1 MILIHENLPW
11 CSSPADYNTIA
22 LDILAHDRRIR
33 SMGLF
38 LAFIATTL
46 STSKDLISKRLAS
59 RLDGTASTFAS
70 FAFALPYYVVLLAVL
85 WLLGNRTFALS
96 LPFLGLVFL
105 RSSTDTIAEG
115 LKMHAFNHGD
125 ISVVSTF
132 FSLAPLFL
140 LIASPLITD
149 DPLTLTEA
157 LAVVLCVAG
166 SLALVYNP
174 KSAGWGEQKKGIIL
188 ATGAAVFFSLN
199 SCFDRLAV
207 QQDTLPDQRDT
218 SRPVVAAF
226 AMTLLSALFLL
237 PVVLFNRERRA
248 KMRAECGSLLLRGLL
263 EAGFMTMKLTA
274 LQYLRAPEFV
284 GIMRLSL
291 LFAIIGG
298 RVFFKEGDFGRRLA
312 AGILIIAGVTLIA
325 WLQM

>member
-1 MILIHENLPW
+1 
-11 CSSPADYNTIA
+11 
-22 LDILAHDRRIR
+22 
-33 SMGLF
+33 MGLF
-38 LAFIATTL
+38 LAFIASTL
-46 STSKDLISKRLAS
+46 ATSKDLVSKRLAS

-70 FAFALPYYVVLLAVL
+70 FAFALPYYVVVLTVL
-85 WLLGNRTFALS
+85 WLLGNKTFALS
-96 LPFLGLVFL
+96 SAFLGLVFL
-105 RSSTDTIAEG
+105 RSTTDTIAEG

-140 LIASPLITD
+140 LFASPLITN

-207 QQDTLPDQRDT
+207 HQKDTLPRQT
-218 SRPVVAAF
+218 HIFRPVVAAF
-226 AMTLLSALFLL
+226 AMTLLTALFLL
-237 PVVLFNRERRA
+237 PVVLFNAERRA
-248 KMRAECGSLLLRGLL
+248 KMRAERGSLLLRGLL

-291 LFAIIGG
+291 LFAIVGG
-298 RVFFKEGDFGRRLA
+298 RVF
-312 AGILIIAGVTLIA
+312 
-325 WLQM
+325 